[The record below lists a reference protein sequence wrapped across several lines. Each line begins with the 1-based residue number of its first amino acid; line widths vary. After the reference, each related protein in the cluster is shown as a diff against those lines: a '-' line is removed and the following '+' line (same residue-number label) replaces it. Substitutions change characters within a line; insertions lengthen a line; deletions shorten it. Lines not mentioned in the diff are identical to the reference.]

1 MTIPRISSLLVMLAL
16 GQDALAAQMGQI
28 SSASVRGEPLVAR
41 VTLYGMSS
49 PGDAEMRAE
58 LLPAFGVASDQ
69 FELLDMRSHI
79 ETDVSGVQTIV
90 ITSARPFD
98 AARLALRVRLR
109 EGTRAVVRHFEL
121 NVPPAPAPRVSQA
134 APASRP
140 LPARRPAPAVTRKL
154 ARTPTASSADAA
166 GNYGPVRA
174 GQSLWG
180 ILKETGLAGRNSA
193 ALMRDIVAANPHAFV
208 DADPTRLRVGVTLQ
222 LPGAPRVAASA
233 ADSTNS
239 RTLSPPQPQ
248 QVDAET
254 AARIER
260 LAVRFAQIRARYAEQ
275 QQRMAQRPSAPSGA
289 DGAAENAA
297 VTIVAAPAA
306 TEPMPATEAANK
318 KTDLTPQSASADKL
332 EPVTAPREARAT
344 PQPTHSATPLDGLAR
359 YVDGKMLVGV
369 GAALLV
375 IALTL
380 GVMRFGRRLRLRSA
394 DAGARSADRE
404 MVAEIARKT
413 EQRVQLEGEV
423 KRMIAGRRDTAHK
436 PAPSALRPADLL
448 SGVSASLEDIE
459 SRIAHGQYNE
469 AESMLEQTIVATPN
483 NHRAKLR
490 LAEIYYLN
498 ERHEEFVDLAEE
510 IHRQHRSDIGDENWA
525 RLMRMGKV
533 IAPDRPPFSGP
544 VAVEVGHRAH

>member
-1 MTIPRISSLLVMLAL
+1 
-16 GQDALAAQMGQI
+16 
-28 SSASVRGEPLVAR
+28 
-41 VTLYGMSS
+41 
-49 PGDAEMRAE
+49 
-58 LLPAFGVASDQ
+58 
-69 FELLDMRSHI
+69 
-79 ETDVSGVQTIV
+79 
-90 ITSARPFD
+90 
-98 AARLALRVRLR
+98 
-109 EGTRAVVRHFEL
+109 
-121 NVPPAPAPRVSQA
+121 
-134 APASRP
+134 
-140 LPARRPAPAVTRKL
+140 
-154 ARTPTASSADAA
+154 
-166 GNYGPVRA
+166 
-174 GQSLWG
+174 
-180 ILKETGLAGRNSA
+180 
-193 ALMRDIVAANPHAFV
+193 
-208 DADPTRLRVGVTLQ
+208 VTLQ
-222 LPGAPRVAASA
+222 LPGAPRLAARA
-233 ADSTNS
+233 ADSTSS
-239 RTLSPPQPQ
+239 RTLSAPQRQ

-275 QQRMAQRPSAPSGA
+275 QQRAAQRPSAPSGA
-289 DGAAENAA
+289 DSAAENAA
-297 VTIVAAPAA
+297 ATIAAAPAA

-318 KTDLTPQSASADKL
+318 KIDLAQPSARADQPK
-332 EPVTAPREARAT
+332 PVTAPREARAT
-344 PQPTHSATPLDGLAR
+344 PPAADSGTPFDGLAR
-359 YVDGKMLVGV
+359 YVDGKILVGV

-394 DAGARSADRE
+394 DAGVRSADRE

-423 KRMIAGRRDTAHK
+423 KRMIAGRRDAAQG

-469 AESMLEQTIVATPN
+469 AEAMLEQTIVATPN

-544 VAVEVGHRAH
+544 VAVEVGHRAY

>member
-1 MTIPRISSLLVMLAL
+1 MTIPRISSLLVVLAL

-49 PGDAEMRAE
+49 PNDAEMRAE

-69 FELLDMRSHI
+69 FELLDMRTHI
-79 ETDVSGVQTIV
+79 ETDVSGAQSIV
-90 ITSARPFD
+90 ITSTRPFD
-98 AARLALRVRLR
+98 AARLALRVRLH

-121 NVPPAPAPRVSQA
+121 NVPPAPAPRVSQVA
-134 APASRP
+134 AASRP
-140 LPARRPAPAVTRKL
+140 LPARRPASAVTRKFG
-154 ARTPTASSADAA
+154 RTPTASSADAA

-180 ILKETGLAGRNSA
+180 ILEETGLAARNSA
-193 ALMRDIVAANPHAFV
+193 ALMRDIVAANPHAFI

-239 RTLSPPQPQ
+239 SVPSPPQRQ
-248 QVDAET
+248 QIDAAT

-275 QQRMAQRPSAPSGA
+275 QQRAAQRPSAASGA
-289 DGAAENAA
+289 DRATDNS
-297 VTIVAAPAA
+297 AA
-306 TEPMPATEAANK
+306 TIAGAPPAKEPKATAAAANK
-318 KTDLTPQSASADKL
+318 EQDSAQQSTRADQPK
-332 EPVTAPREARAT
+332 PVTAPRAARAT
-344 PQPTHSATPLDGLAR
+344 PQPADSATPLDGLAR

-375 IALTL
+375 IALML
-380 GVMRFGRRLRLRSA
+380 GVMRFGRRWRLRSA

-404 MVAEIARKT
+404 LVAEIARKT

-423 KRMIAGRRDTAHK
+423 KRMIAGRRDTAHE

-448 SGVSASLEDIE
+448 SGVSASLEEIE

-469 AESMLEQTIVATPN
+469 AEAMLEQTIVATPN

-544 VAVEVGHRAH
+544 VAVEVGHRAY